1 MQFPWWLLSESPYC
15 IRAHVCERNIGRS
28 GRTFAAHFN
37 ITVVVISNSL
47 HRAHFG
53 EQEQETT
60 QRSIVTN
67 RDWAITDDAR
77 RQREK
82 VGDQT
87 IPSTNID
94 LSARQLDAASTRV
107 LGKLLVSPCQQRREG
122 YNDSTFQSTVRTTVS
137 EYGQRNNVIE
147 IVHCSRASKS
157 SARPPMHW
165 CVPFQGIGS
174 RKRACSG
181 YSLPSFS

>member
-1 MQFPWWLLSESPYC
+1 MIGKSPYC
-15 IRAHVCERNIGRS
+15 IRAHVCERTIGPIDQ
-28 GRTFAAHFN
+28 TFAAHFVST
-37 ITVVVISNSL
+37 IVVISNSL

-107 LGKLLVSPCQQRREG
+107 LGKLLVSPCQQRREADH
-122 YNDSTFQSTVRTTVS
+122 DSTFLPTERTTVS

-147 IVHCSRASKS
+147 IVHCFRASKS

-165 CVPFQGIGS
+165 CVPYQGIGS
-174 RKRACSG
+174 RKRA
-181 YSLPSFS
+181 YS